1 MVVHSEARKQ
11 RHGPERWRNWI
22 GMERARNA
30 ITTIKHSARQIYG
43 LIWILLVPILHGP
56 WRLRP
61 SQPKILAKDA
71 AETVKGWPAPID
83 EYQRYRFNN
92 LAYRSIRFEPEASEK
107 HVSVVGPARHL
118 PLLLQYGEWRLLNL
132 SASKLQPVEP

>member
-1 MVVHSEARKQ
+1 MAMFGFLLSK
-11 RHGPERWRNWI
+11 
-22 GMERARNA
+22 
-30 ITTIKHSARQIYG
+30 
-43 LIWILLVPILHGP
+43 LLVPILRCP
-56 WRLRP
+56 WRSGP
-61 SQPKILAKDA
+61 SQPEILAEDGA

-92 LAYRSIRFEPEASEK
+92 LAYRSIRFEPEVSQK

>member
-1 MVVHSEARKQ
+1 MALFGK
-11 RHGPERWRNWI
+11 
-22 GMERARNA
+22 
-30 ITTIKHSARQIYG
+30 IKK
-43 LIWILLVPILHGP
+43 LLVPILRCP

-61 SQPKILAKDA
+61 SQPKILAKRRGGNS
-71 AETVKGWPAPID
+71 ERFPVPID

-92 LAYRSIRFEPEASEK
+92 LAYRSIRFEPEVSEK
-107 HVSVVGPARHL
+107 HVSVVGPARHQ